1 MITVKHIKHDTW
13 EVQAETAQD
22 LIKING
28 FIEMVKVAKSIDFES
43 DPLRASTV
51 ESRIQF
57 DSKLPP
63 DMPDRYKDCIVRFL
77 SELNDL

>member
-1 MITVKHIKHDTW
+1 MITVKQIKHDTW

-28 FIEMVKVAKSIDFES
+28 FIEMLKVAKSIDFES
-43 DPLRASTV
+43 DPLRASTA

-63 DMPDRYKDCIVRFL
+63 GMPDRYKDCIARFL